1 MKFGRNTVHIALHA
15 MKASLRIDF
24 STREFCDTIKFLMKA
39 IFSKISVLVR
49 LFLKMRVT
57 NCKLCANS

>member
-39 IFSKISVLVR
+39 ISQKFQ
-49 LFLKMRVT
+49 F
-57 NCKLCANS
+57 